1 MKTSRGVVKEL
12 DQLGRIV
19 IPKEMR
25 RALQIKDK
33 DLLEVSL
40 ENGRIVIEK
49 FRDCCIFC
57 STLEQLVNLNGTYV
71 CQACINLIKSI

>member
-1 MKTSRGVVKEL
+1 MKTSKGVVKEL
-12 DQLGRIV
+12 DHLGRSV

-25 RALQIKDK
+25 RTLQIKDK

-49 FRDCCIFC
+49 FRDCCVIC
-57 STLEQLVNLNGTYV
+57 SSLDQLLNVNGV
-71 CQACINLIKSI
+71 SICQLCINQLKTL